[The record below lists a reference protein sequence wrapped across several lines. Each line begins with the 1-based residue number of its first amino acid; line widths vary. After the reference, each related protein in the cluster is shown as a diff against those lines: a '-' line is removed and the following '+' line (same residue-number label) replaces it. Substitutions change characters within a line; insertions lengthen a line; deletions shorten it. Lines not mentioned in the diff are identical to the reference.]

1 MFLVLLLYLFFFCK
15 QKTAYELRSSD
26 WSSDVCSS
34 DLYFHSFLLRPSDR
48 GGGEIITLVV
58 MVEIGLD
65 GAGIDIVL
73 VLAEESRSQPPQ
85 RLARQKDDQG
95 GEDARGRDGAILNRP
110 QRPVGHLA
118 ALFAPAL
125 PGAAYEIAGLQPV
138 LEGAGGG
145 GELPP
150 RLFRSEEHT

>member
-1 MFLVLLLYLFFFCK
+1 
-15 QKTAYELRSSD
+15 
-26 WSSDVCSS
+26 
-34 DLYFHSFLLRPSDR
+34 
-48 GGGEIITLVV
+48 
-58 MVEIGLD
+58 MVEIVLD

-118 ALFAPAL
+118 ALFAHAL
-125 PGAAYEIAGLQPV
+125 PGAASEIAGLQPV

-150 RLFRSEEHT
+150 RLFNLSRSEERRVGKECVCTCGSRWSPYH